1 VQRQVEKQP
10 FGNCKKGQIGNLP
23 HLVVTIVVVGLVLFM
38 GMVLIGQIFSVGTTT
53 FSSNTNLSNNL
64 TSVMGTIFTSFT
76 TITNFL
82 PIIILA
88 ALGAVVLAIIFNLFG
103 GGRGGYV

>member
-1 VQRQVEKQP
+1 VQRQNEKRP
-10 FGNCKKGQIGNLP
+10 KGKTGQIGNLP
-23 HLVVTIVVVGLVLFM
+23 HLVLTLVIVGLVLFM

-53 FSSNTNLSNNL
+53 FSGNTELTSNL
-64 TSVMGTIFTSFT
+64 TTIMGTLFTSFT

-82 PIIILA
+82 PIIVLA

-103 GGRGGYV
+103 GGHAGYV